1 MKQIRWVNAQLHNHT
16 VHSDG
21 KATVPEMVEALANRG
36 AELIALTDH
45 NSVSGHPQLLPAC
58 REKGVHGLR
67 GIEVTTFY
75 GHVLG
80 LGVKEYIDWRGYSP
94 ECPEKI
100 CRDIR
105 KLGGLAGLAHPIRIG
120 YPAVTGC
127 AWLYHISDYDAFDY
141 IEILNTSDFQFCRN
155 DLAIELWINRLR
167 AGNTHLAAV
176 SGLDYHARP
185 WHGKETVTWLGV
197 DSGIADPESAALDA
211 IRSQRAIVCKDS
223 LIRIEVRDSYRNR
236 QLPGSRFSG
245 TAQELLL
252 DTAGKENLTVVLWD
266 QNGSQILGTAQ
277 PSMPLPRTERF
288 LVIALYRGAPDVL
301 NLEAISNPFFP
312 DCTRGGNH
320 PVCNN

>member
-1 MKQIRWVNAQLHNHT
+1 MKKIHWVNAQLHNHT

-21 KATVPEMVEALANRG
+21 NATVPEMAAALAARG

-58 REKGVHGLR
+58 RENGAHGLR

-80 LGVKEYIDWRGYSP
+80 LGVRKYIDWRRYSP
-94 ECPEKI
+94 QCPEKI

-105 KLGGLAGLAHPIRIG
+105 ELGGIAGLAHPVRIG

-127 AWLYHISDYDAFDY
+127 AWLYHISDYGAFDY
-141 IEILNTSDFQFCRN
+141 IEILNTSDFRFCRN
-155 DLAIELWINRLR
+155 DLAIRLWIDRLR

-185 WHGKETVTWLGV
+185 WHGRETVTWLGL
-197 DSGIADPESAALDA
+197 DSSITDWETAALDA
-211 IRSQRAIVCKDS
+211 IRSQRAIICKDEF
-223 LIRIEVRDSYRNR
+223 IRIEVRDSFGNR
-236 QLPGSRFSG
+236 QLPGSRFRG
-245 TAQELLL
+245 TARELLL
-252 DTAGKENLTVVLWD
+252 DTAGKEDLTVILWD
-266 QNGSQILGTAQ
+266 QYGSRLLGPAK
-277 PSMPLPRTERF
+277 PSMPLPRTEQF
-288 LVIALYRGAPDVL
+288 LVFGLCRGEPALS

-312 DCTRGGNH
+312 ICTRGGEEL
-320 PVCNN
+320 VSNN

>member
-1 MKQIRWVNAQLHNHT
+1 MLHVYAVFTDSLRYRVEVRGYEADSLGQRAASQPHRSQRWKSHRPGN
-16 VHSDG
+16 G
-21 KATVPEMVEALANRG
+21 GALAIRG

-94 ECPEKI
+94 ECLKKSVGISENW
-100 CRDIR
+100 RT
-105 KLGGLAGLAHPIRIG
+105 GRIG
-120 YPAVTGC
+120 APYTDRLSRCYRMCLALPYFRLRRLR
-127 AWLYHISDYDAFDY
+127 LYRNFD
-141 IEILNTSDFQFCRN
+141 TSDFQFCRN

-211 IRSQRAIVCKDS
+211 IRSQR
-223 LIRIEVRDSYRNR
+223 
-236 QLPGSRFSG
+236 
-245 TAQELLL
+245 LLS
-252 DTAGKENLTVVLWD
+252 AK
-266 QNGSQILGTAQ
+266 
-277 PSMPLPRTERF
+277 
-288 LVIALYRGAPDVL
+288 IA
-301 NLEAISNPFFP
+301 
-312 DCTRGGNH
+312 
-320 PVCNN
+320 